1 MFPRRAA
8 LPMSRESSVEEDE
21 SDNDTI
27 SLTST
32 VCLNDPDQEYVVE
45 DILGERLSDD
55 GVLHYLVEWAGFDK
69 FKESTW
75 EPVSNLSEEIR
86 AMWYDNQAK
95 FATGELEP
103 FDVSAHD
110 ELQKRLKLEQEERH
124 RRRNAKRKLLGIP
137 MTHPLPDRR
146 NKSPPPPP
154 PAPHASSPDSSEQD
168 SSGDEAF
175 EESITV
181 EDSAGESSTAT
192 RSRPPPQRKLFKGA
206 PKSTATSPTKKT
218 KELPPKS
225 PNSRRPSVSDKA
237 AKVQETVGGHVT
249 ASSSSVPKKSKAAQ
263 SSSTG
268 YQGTARRASKDHMDP
283 APKGRAKEPGSVSTT
298 AASGV
303 IKPTVGVAKPP
314 ARAKNLKAK
323 KSAPHATGNIFTS
336 GQMSKPRPTLKD
348 VMADPSKDPKFFEKA
363 RHRRKAELSS
373 RGMEDIAPDVSKID
387 LWLVTQGPGSARP
400 LSRASLQSPSEV
412 LQSPPELSLAGDL
425 MQSSNNDLASQAA
438 QTLNASREGQRP
450 ETQPRPPRKRKSV
463 RFVVGDEESL
473 FVQAEPEE
481 MDIDSPTKA
490 ADPSVAARQ
499 ASSSNKPPN
508 NPSVLVGNQT
518 APKTLILGKS
528 QPLDVLFCGLP
539 ATPAS
544 AQDGS
549 LTDFLSAKKLEF
561 HHTCLAQ
568 ASFDK
573 IRSMIA
579 RPLATGSIMPKDN
592 SQAVEA
598 AANYLRARLI
608 GLYCAHPNFHILVY
622 PTKCEDW
629 DSLKF
634 PGQPGKE
641 AGPADEI
648 EPHLRYYV
656 FAANLDLT
664 DFLPPL
670 GEAPS
675 TSDKKPA
682 LVGTNRNVTGRD
694 AYRPAMMK
702 RLFGFDYQRLL
713 PPMKTTSVHV
723 FFLAVPESRQE
734 ALMALCQWLRSCNPD
749 CLIFSS
755 HETGSWAAFRS
766 KVDSLSIP
774 GVVIVHEILAWGLAR
789 FPNLSLYLLR
799 NCDEYWCLAEP
810 VYRFPMYPSMPLI
823 EDPVSPGDFQLTRL
837 FPFRTVILL
846 TPSFLVS
853 EPQRTAEF
861 FDWFLTYRA
870 KSFDYRLVTA
880 FNIHEYLFE
889 LAREKEEARHR
900 LCRSQLRQEEIAI
913 EENLQGLSRQ
923 DCSDRFLAAT
933 RAAELHH
940 LRTIRFAVPYGDH
953 EDKCSLTYVDPSI
966 DPNDEQSLVNWF
978 GWWTSLRAD
987 QFRKFYVVGSSDEIK
1002 RQGCKRGER
1011 LVRVPKYSRD
1021 TINDPD
1027 AYMEVVEQE
1036 RERLAAEALQT
1047 DQGAPPVGEIAHR
1060 SVAGHHG
1067 LAVSGPKRKNTWRFQ
1082 SLILKNEDS
1091 QSFTDAF
1098 AAFEQIRKRHW
1109 KSNEWILYKFPV
1121 SWMNSDM
1128 ADHYH
1133 DRRMDFRKFQD
1144 WHFFAFD
1151 FNEKYPFRTY
1161 LGFFYT
1167 IDGEYDF
1174 DNPPSSRDPER
1185 HPWVAIWRPV
1195 NPHIKP
1201 WERGRELIIWDPA
1214 APARAGKVQHLT
1226 EEHLTFMQ
1234 RKLVEYLAEQNPIKH
1249 PGKFLQNVWLG
1260 GFKLPT
1266 ECDSIYPIDIVF
1278 QFLHVLL
1285 GSKDSFKK
1293 LLPPWRETLQNVGYK
1308 PVSFKGVGI
1317 GANSPSHNSPGSA
1330 EMDID
1335 SDGGS
1340 DDGGSTDDEDTRIIF
1355 HPPRGSAQPTTS
1367 GRSKCTNRLYEA
1379 ARIGRTRYG
1388 KRVKLMDYAF
1398 RPTSDWYNEQRAEA
1412 RDYSHLHVDSWR
1424 DVFEMLKVKAHSS
1437 HGQASNETPI

>member
-1 MFPRRAA
+1 
-8 LPMSRESSVEEDE
+8 MSRESSVEDE
-21 SDNDTI
+21 SDDDII

-32 VCLNDPDQEYVVE
+32 VCLNDPEQEYVVQ
-45 DILGERLSDD
+45 DILGERLSED

-69 FKESTW
+69 LKESTW
-75 EPVSNLSEEIR
+75 EPVRNLSEEIK
-86 AMWYDNQAK
+86 AMWEENKAK
-95 FATGELEP
+95 YATGELEP
-103 FDVSAHD
+103 FDVTAHD
-110 ELQKRLKLEQEERH
+110 ELYNRLKLEQEERH
-124 RRRNAKRKLLGIP
+124 RRRNAKRKMLGIP
-137 MTHPLPDRR
+137 MTFPWSDRP

-154 PAPHASSPDSSEQD
+154 LAPHALHLNNPDHDSSD
-168 SSGDEAF
+168 DEAF
-175 EESITV
+175 EESIIV
-181 EDSAGESSTAT
+181 EDSAGESSSAT
-192 RSRPPPQRKLFKGA
+192 KSRPPPQQRLFKGV

-218 KELPPKS
+218 KELPQKS
-225 PNSRRPSVSDKA
+225 PSSRRSSVSDKA
-237 AKVQETVGGHVT
+237 AKVQETVSSHVT
-249 ASSSSVPKKSKAAQ
+249 ASSSSGTKKSKVAQ
-263 SSSTG
+263 TSSTG
-268 YQGTARRASKDHMDP
+268 YQGTARKASKEHVDP
-283 APKGRAKEPGSVSTT
+283 FLKGKAKESSSMPTT

-303 IKPTVGVAKPP
+303 VKPAVDVAKLPS
-314 ARAKNLKAK
+314 RAKNLKAK

-336 GQMSKPRPTLKD
+336 GQMRKPRPTLKD

-363 RHRRKAELSS
+363 RYRRKAELSS

-412 LQSPPELSLAGDL
+412 LQSPLELLPAGGL
-425 MQSSNNDLASQAA
+425 MQSSSIDLAGLAA
-438 QTLNASREGQRP
+438 QTSNETREEQLP
-450 ETQPRPPRKRKSV
+450 EPQPRPLKKRKSV
-463 RFVVGDEESL
+463 RFVVDDEESL

-490 ADPSVAARQ
+490 AGPSVPARQ
-499 ASSSNKPPN
+499 DFSSNILPNKP
-508 NPSVLVGNQT
+508 SLLLGNQT
-518 APKTLILGKS
+518 ALKTLILGKS
-528 QPLDVLFCGLP
+528 QPLDVLFSGVP
-539 ATPAS
+539 ETAS
-544 AQDGS
+544 TQDVS
-549 LTDFLSAKKLEF
+549 LADFVSVNQLEF

-579 RPLATGSIMPKDN
+579 RPLATGNIIPKDN
-592 SQAVEA
+592 SQPLEA

-608 GLYCAHPNFHILVY
+608 GLYCAHSNFHILVY
-622 PTKCEDW
+622 PTNCEGW

-634 PGQPGKE
+634 PGQPEKE
-641 AGPADEI
+641 AGPADKI
-648 EPHLRYYV
+648 DPHLRYYV
-656 FAANLDLT
+656 FVANLDLN

-670 GEAPS
+670 GETPS
-675 TSDKKPA
+675 PSDKKPA
-682 LVGTNRNVTGRD
+682 IVSANRDVAGRD

-702 RLFGFDYQRLL
+702 CLFGFDYQRLL
-713 PPMKTTSVHV
+713 PPMKTPNNHV

-749 CLIFSS
+749 CLIFSG

-774 GVVIVHEILAWGLAR
+774 GVVIIHEILAWGLAR
-789 FPNLSLYLLR
+789 FPNLSCYLLR
-799 NCDEYWCLAEP
+799 NWDEYWCLAEP

-823 EDPVSPGDFQLTRL
+823 EDSVPPGDFQLTRL
-837 FPFRTVILL
+837 FPSRTVILL

-853 EPQRTAEF
+853 EPQRTSEF
-861 FDWFLTYRA
+861 FDWFLTYHA
-870 KSFDYRLVTA
+870 KSFDCRLVTA

-889 LAREKEEARHR
+889 LASEKEEARYR
-900 LCRSQLRQEEIAI
+900 LHHSYLRQEDISI

-933 RAAELHH
+933 QAAELHH
-940 LRTIRFAVPYGDH
+940 LRSIRFAVPYGDH

-987 QFRKFYVVGSSDEIK
+987 QFRKFYVVGSSDDIK

-1011 LVRVPKYSRD
+1011 RVRVPKYSKD

-1036 RERLAAEALQT
+1036 RDRLAAETLQI
-1047 DQGAPPVGEIAHR
+1047 DQVPPPVGEIAHR
-1060 SVAGHHG
+1060 SIAGHHG
-1067 LAVSGPKRKNTWRFQ
+1067 SAVSGPKRKNTWTFQ
-1082 SLILKNEDS
+1082 SLILPNEDS

-1098 AAFEQIRKRHW
+1098 GTFERIRKQDW
-1109 KSNEWILYKFPV
+1109 KMNEWILYKFPV

-1133 DRRMDFRKFQD
+1133 DPRMDFRKFQD

-1151 FNEKYPFRTY
+1151 FNDKHAFHTY

-1167 IDGEYDF
+1167 IEGEYDPN
-1174 DNPPSSRDPER
+1174 NPPSSRDPER

-1195 NPHIKP
+1195 NPHIRP
-1201 WERGRELIIWDPA
+1201 WGRDRELIIWDPA
-1214 APARAGKVQHLT
+1214 APARAGKVRHLT

-1234 RKLVEYLAEQNPIKH
+1234 RKLVEYLLEQNPVRH

-1285 GSKDSFKK
+1285 GNKNAFMK
-1293 LLPPWRETLQNVGYK
+1293 LLPPRRELLQNVGYR
-1308 PVSFKGVGI
+1308 PVLIKGTGT
-1317 GANSPSHNSPGSA
+1317 GANSPSHKTDISA
-1330 EMDID
+1330 GGVEMDID
-1335 SDGGS
+1335 SDDDY

-1355 HPPRGSAQPTTS
+1355 HPPRGSVQPTTS
-1367 GRSKCTNRLYEA
+1367 ARSKCTNRLYEA

-1424 DVFEMLKVKAHSS
+1424 DIFEMLKVKAHSL
-1437 HGQASNETPI
+1437 HDHALNETPI